1 MFHSTSMMCLMFTMF
16 NKKTLNSRGLHEV
29 SDVSWSFNMLQLLP
43 VDSGQAIFEN
53 CLMPQ
58 TRRTW
63 KWKGWKMVI
72 DGHRSGRVAPGSMVG
87 QPNMLDTGFICGK
100 PKNDAWIFF
109 TTSSPRGTTESE
121 NSGQTIFCF
130 FGWFQNWEP
139 KNCVR
144 KNACNYKNIDI
155 LDLGAEFCSRENR
168 LYRVFIRC
176 LHVFS
181 CEEEEFARSVITSD
195 DLPFAGGSNMN
206 SSLFWTVAARVT
218 STMSGAMWPSI
229 YASLGL
235 YKLYIDDS
243 SWNAVRLI
251 PSIQTLYLFL
261 HRQFWILNVIVSG
274 HMVDAFMVQSACW
287 FAKW

>member
-87 QPNMLDTGFICGK
+87 QPNMLDTSFICGK

-121 NSGQTIFCF
+121 NSGQTIFYF

-139 KNCVR
+139 KNCVKKCMQLQKHR
-144 KNACNYKNIDI
+144 HIGSWGRI
-155 LDLGAEFCSRENR
+155 LQQREQVISSF
-168 LYRVFIRC
+168 YQMFD
-176 LHVFS
+176 VFS

-287 FAKW
+287 FAK

>member
-176 LHVFS
+176 LVYFPVRRRSSRGLWLLPMTSRSQVDRIWIRRFFGLSQHVWHPL
-181 CEEEEFARSVITSD
+181 CLVPCGHQYMLPWGYTSY
-195 DLPFAGGSNMN
+195 
-206 SSLFWTVAARVT
+206 T
-218 STMSGAMWPSI
+218 SMI
-229 YASLGL
+229 
-235 YKLYIDDS
+235 
-243 SWNAVRLI
+243 
-251 PSIQTLYLFL
+251 L
-261 HRQFWILNVIVSG
+261 HEMR
-274 HMVDAFMVQSACW
+274 
-287 FAKW
+287 